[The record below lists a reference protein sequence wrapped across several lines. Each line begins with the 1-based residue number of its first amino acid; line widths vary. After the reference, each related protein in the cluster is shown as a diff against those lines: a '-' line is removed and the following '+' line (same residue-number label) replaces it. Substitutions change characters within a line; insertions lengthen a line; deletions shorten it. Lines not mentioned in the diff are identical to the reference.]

1 MSNILIIK
9 HGSLGDLI
17 QANGAMKDIKE
28 SFPND
33 KVLLLTT
40 PPFVNFMSNCPY
52 IDGVLIDKRLPR
64 WNLFYL
70 LRLKK
75 MLLGFSF
82 EKIFDLQ
89 NSSRT
94 NFYRKILLRNV
105 DWSSTET
112 IKEKNQKKSDFDAE
126 PVLNRMKIQLQK
138 SNIKT
143 NFTNNID
150 LSWAIKN
157 IKPLINQH
165 IEGKYIVLF
174 PFSSEKHKNKI
185 WPYFDELIKQMKLI
199 FGSRY
204 NIIVAPAPNEIEKI
218 KKLKADIILNDG
230 KALNLIELV
239 SLIKDASYIV
249 SNDTG
254 PAHISSHLNK
264 KGLALFG
271 SHTSPKKVSIGKNN
285 MRALEVK
292 NLKDLKVETVI
303 DKIKIDLN

>member
-1 MSNILIIK
+1 
-9 HGSLGDLI
+9 
-17 QANGAMKDIKE
+17 
-28 SFPND
+28 
-33 KVLLLTT
+33 
-40 PPFVNFMSNCPY
+40 
-52 IDGVLIDKRLPR
+52 
-64 WNLFYL
+64 
-70 LRLKK
+70 

-112 IKEKNQKKSDFDAE
+112 ILEKNQKKSDFDAE

-174 PFSSEKHKNKI
+174 PYSSEKHKNKI

>member
-82 EKIFDLQ
+82 KKIFDLQ

-112 IKEKNQKKSDFDAE
+112 ILEKNQKKSDFDAE
-126 PVLNRMKIQLQK
+126 PVLNRMKTQLQK